1 MAPSIENLLL
11 LAQPAMNT
19 ASSVT
24 DPTAKKKSM
33 PPSIVNAAMFRP
45 YGITPSVRM
54 ATAASTT
61 GARKWTIL
69 SARAGTMSS
78 LINIL
83 IPSAT
88 GWKRPNGP
96 TRFGP

>member
-1 MAPSIENLLL
+1 MENLLL

-19 ASSVT
+19 ASSVAE
-24 DPTAKKKSM
+24 PTAKKKSI
-33 PPSIVNAAMFRP
+33 PPSIVNGAMFRP
-45 YGITPSVRM
+45 YGITPNVRI
-54 ATAASTT
+54 ATAARMT
-61 GARKWTIL
+61 GARKCTTL

-83 IPSAT
+83 IPSAI

>member
-1 MAPSIENLLL
+1 EEGGMENFLLRP
-11 LAQPAMNT
+11 QPAMNT
-19 ASSVT
+19 ASWVA
-24 DPTAKKKSM
+24 DPTAKKKRM
-33 PPSIVNAAMFRP
+33 PPSITNGVMFRP
-45 YGITPSVRM
+45 YGITPRLRI
-54 ATAASTT
+54 ATAAIII
-61 GARKWTIL
+61 GARKWTAL

-78 LINIL
+78 LISIL